1 MIKQKPNRKVT
12 VRGKQRVNIFQ
23 LEKDIKR
30 QHGLQNRINAKQVQ
44 LNTNQI
50 ITNEEILARLANLE
64 RIVLPAQHRQ
74 QKQNVFRRF
83 WDWTLGK

>member
-1 MIKQKPNRKVT
+1 MIKQKYSRKVVAQNKRRT
-12 VRGKQRVNIFQ
+12 SFFQFMNDVKKQF
-23 LEKDIKR
+23 
-30 QHGLQNRINAKQVQ
+30 GLQTRINAKQVQ

-64 RIVLPAQHRQ
+64 RIVLSAQHPL

-83 WDWTLGK
+83 WNWTLGK

>member
-1 MIKQKPNRKVT
+1 MVVQNKKRT
-12 VRGKQRVNIFQ
+12 SFFQ
-23 LEKDIKR
+23 FMNGVKE
-30 QHGLQNRINAKQVQ
+30 QFGLQNRINAKQVQ

-64 RIVLPAQHRQ
+64 RIVLPAQHRL

>member
-12 VRGKQRVNIFQ
+12 LRGKQRVNIFQ

-30 QHGLQNRINAKQVQ
+30 QHGLQNRINAKQAQ

-50 ITNEEILARLANLE
+50 ITNEEILARLDNLE
-64 RIVLPAQHRQ
+64 RIVLPAQNPL

>member
-1 MIKQKPNRKVT
+1 MIKQKYSRKVVAQNKRRT
-12 VRGKQRVNIFQ
+12 SFFQFMNDVKKQF
-23 LEKDIKR
+23 
-30 QHGLQNRINAKQVQ
+30 GLQARINAKQVQ

-64 RIVLPAQHRQ
+64 RIVLPAQNPL

-83 WDWTLGK
+83 WNWTLGK

>member
-23 LEKDIKR
+23 LEKNIKR
-30 QHGLQNRINAKQVQ
+30 QHGLQNRINAKQAQ

-50 ITNEEILARLANLE
+50 ITNEEILARLDNLE
-64 RIVLPAQHRQ
+64 RIVLPAQNPL

-83 WDWTLGK
+83 WNWTLGK

>member
-1 MIKQKPNRKVT
+1 MIKQKYSHKVVAQNKRRT
-12 VRGKQRVNIFQ
+12 SFFQFVNDVKKQF
-23 LEKDIKR
+23 
-30 QHGLQNRINAKQVQ
+30 GLQNRINAKQVQ

-64 RIVLPAQHRQ
+64 RIVLPAQHPL

-83 WDWTLGK
+83 WNWTLGK

>member
-1 MIKQKPNRKVT
+1 MVQNKKRT
-12 VRGKQRVNIFQ
+12 SFFQ
-23 LEKDIKR
+23 FMNGVKE
-30 QHGLQNRINAKQVQ
+30 QFGLQNRINAKQVQ

-64 RIVLPAQHRQ
+64 RIVLPAQHRL
-74 QKQNVFRRF
+74 QKQNVFRRL

>member
-1 MIKQKPNRKVT
+1 MIKQKYSRKVVAQNKRRT
-12 VRGKQRVNIFQ
+12 SFFQFMNDVKKQF
-23 LEKDIKR
+23 
-30 QHGLQNRINAKQVQ
+30 GLQNRINAKQVQ

-64 RIVLPAQHRQ
+64 RIVLPAQNPL

-83 WDWTLGK
+83 WNWTLGK

>member
-1 MIKQKPNRKVT
+1 MVAQNKRRTSFFQFMNDVKKQ
-12 VRGKQRVNIFQ
+12 F
-23 LEKDIKR
+23 
-30 QHGLQNRINAKQVQ
+30 GLQTRINAKQVQ

-64 RIVLPAQHRQ
+64 RIVLSAQHPL

-83 WDWTLGK
+83 WNWTLGK